1 MNDVLTCQY
10 EGCTTE
16 LVYGGRGRPPKYCE
30 EHKAIA
36 KAEKAAA
43 TPAPAAR
50 ARPGAKAADPTLAPR
65 ARPGVP
71 AAEVS
76 AGPSNDAAGSPA
88 PRARPGQKAE
98 PAARPRPGQAAPEPV
113 AAADVPPPAI
123 GKADQK
129 SRAKA
134 ESAANRNTAIVEDM
148 GGVPL
153 GSAGRPM
160 ARVRMTASELVPT
173 GQYANVSVGPAMID
187 VYVDLDRNVNGD
199 GYFTDDEKNVM
210 VTALNELAEVV
221 ERDVIAV
228 QRSLVMES
236 MQEQLAAS

>member
-1 MNDVLTCQY
+1 MSEPLICSY
-10 EGCTTE
+10 EGCDEE
-16 LVYGGRGRPPKYCE
+16 LTYGGRGRPPKYCE
-30 EHKAIA
+30 EHKSVA

-43 TPAPAAR
+43 AAEAAPAARPRPGAKAEPAPAAR
-50 ARPGAKAADPTLAPR
+50 PRPGNPGKKSDPT
-65 ARPGVP
+65 P
-71 AAEVS
+71 AA
-76 AGPSNDAAGSPA
+76 ASPA
-88 PRARPGQKAE
+88 PRARPGQAQPNSGGESDTPTAE
-98 PAARPRPGQAAPEPV
+98 KPQT
-113 AAADVPPPAI
+113 PPPAI

-134 ESAANRNTAIVEDM
+134 EASANRNIGQVEDM

-153 GSAGRPM
+153 GVGGRPM

-199 GYFTDDEKNVM
+199 GYFSDAEKNVM

-228 QRSLVMES
+228 QRSLVLES
-236 MQEQLAAS
+236 MQEQLATP